1 MRSSSLLQS
10 FFYISC
16 MKVIVA
22 YFLSTAQSSLDF
34 SLREM
39 VFFKWTSRDKIMHL
53 LLAAINPAG
62 FLSFSKKF
70 IENFELELTYRW
82 LQKY

>member
-1 MRSSSLLQS
+1 MRLSSLLQS
-10 FFYISC
+10 FSYSC

-39 VFFKWTSRDKIMHL
+39 VFFKLTSRDKIMHL

-70 IENFELELTYRW
+70 IENFELELTYRC
-82 LQKY
+82 LQKF